1 MTLETLPAEL
11 WDQILKNAKLKDLL
25 SFQTACQKSRSNFY
39 ISSLIAD
46 RASRILLENMFS
58 WEEANV
64 GLLIS
69 GEHKRL
75 NTSVKLRTK
84 SGKEG
89 HENYR
94 KRSPL
99 TQNKSLYALILA
111 DKTNEGLYGTQSDRE
126 REIFLFRPRCMESEI
141 NGIILRSSSRSL
153 VRNCRDNRGFLKIS
167 HCGTDSKPSIEVEK
181 PLEVTLLQISFP
193 VNSEPQ
199 SPRPTFEYAARQSHQ
214 KVEFRDDNIVT
225 TISTTGCLEA
235 GWLAREG
242 EHSQVKDTPEKEI
255 LDLMPSTWQQW
266 LGSKL
271 IVTARLHR
279 KIPCHGS
286 HHQLRRLTVEFC
298 GLEIPDKGVCGWC

>member
-1 MTLETLPAEL
+1 MTLETLPPEL

-25 SFQTACQKSRSNFY
+25 SFQTACRKSRSNYY
-39 ISSLIAD
+39 ISSQITD

-58 WEEANV
+58 WDEAKV

-69 GEHKRL
+69 GEDKQP
-75 NTSVKLRTK
+75 NTDVKPRTK
-84 SGKEG
+84 SGKEDQ
-89 HENYR
+89 ENYR
-94 KRSPL
+94 KYGPL
-99 TQNKSLYALILA
+99 TQSKRLYAVILA
-111 DKTNEGLYGTQSDRE
+111 DKTNEDLYGTQSDRE
-126 REIFLFRPRCMESEI
+126 RDKFFVRSRCMESEV
-141 NGIILRSSSRSL
+141 NGITLRSSSRSL
-153 VRNCRDNRGFLKIS
+153 VRNGHDNRGFLRVS
-167 HCGTDSKPSIEVEK
+167 HCGSDSKPTIEVEK

-193 VNSEPQ
+193 VKSEPP
-199 SPRPTFEYAARQSHQ
+199 SPRPTFEYTARQSHQ
-214 KVEFRDDNIVT
+214 KVEFREDNIVT

-242 EHSQVKDTPEKEI
+242 EYGQVKATPEKEI
-255 LDLMPSTWQQW
+255 LDLMPSTWQHC

-279 KIPCHGS
+279 KIPCQGS